1 MSARFSPRCL
11 SLLLASGCIFSGC
24 TFLPK
29 QLLTIENQADTEVPD
44 NSADVSSEAADTSSG
59 TATEAEPD
67 TSANTT
73 PPAAEPAPP
82 AAPQRDFYSEGV
94 NRAQSAITI
103 GQSAQSPDDW
113 KLVESR
119 WNQAVSLMQSVPDSD
134 PNHAT
139 AQAKVSEYQ
148 QNASQAAKKA
158 TEDISASSTAVADTG
173 SASGLVAQIPIV
185 QRAGGI
191 PIVPVTLTGNGGTQQ
206 FTMLF
211 DTGASGTLI
220 TPAMARSIGVVVV
233 GEATVTVADGRNVQI
248 PIGYVDTLEVGGLV
262 VRDLVVGIGGDVALL
277 GQDVYGQYGISV
289 GGSNIN
295 LYQ

>member
-1 MSARFSPRCL
+1 MPACFSPRCF
-11 SLLLASGCIFSGC
+11 SLLLVGGCVLSGC
-24 TFLPK
+24 TFLSGQTPSLDS
-29 QLLTIENQADTEVPD
+29 QTEIERPDESANAGSEPTAETESGTESSAATTAESEVP
-44 NSADVSSEAADTSSG
+44 TSPS
-59 TATEAEPD
+59 
-67 TSANTT
+67 
-73 PPAAEPAPP
+73 
-82 AAPQRDFYSEGV
+82 RDFYSEGV
-94 NRAQSAITI
+94 SRAQSAVTI

-119 WNQAVSLMQSVPDSD
+119 WNQAALLMQRVPDSD

-139 AQAKVSEYQ
+139 AQQKVSEYQ
-148 QNASQAAKKA
+148 QNASQAAQKA
-158 TEDISASSTAVADTG
+158 TEEVSASSAPVVDNS
-173 SASGLVAQIPIV
+173 SASGLVAEIPIV
-185 QRAGGI
+185 RRISGI
-191 PIVPVTLTGNGGTQQ
+191 PVVPVTLTGNQTSQQ

-220 TPAMARSIGVVVV
+220 TPAMARSIGVLVV

-277 GQDVYGQYGISV
+277 GQDVYGQYGISA
-289 GGSNIN
+289 GGSSIN